1 VEKEKIVLAYSG
13 GLDTSIAIRWLQEE
27 RGGEVVALAVDV
39 GQGDDLESVKN
50 KALQIGAA
58 KSYLID
64 ARIEFIDDFIIPAL
78 KANALYEGKY
88 PLVSALSRPLIAK
101 WQVEVADTEKAN
113 FVAHGCTGKG
123 NDQVRF
129 EVSIGALNPDLK
141 IIAPLREWS
150 MSREKSMEYAKKHNI
165 PVPTSKEKPYS
176 IDENLWGRAIECG
189 GLEDPWN
196 EPPSDIYELTADVDN
211 TPNKPSYLEIDFVQ
225 GIPVGLDGNEVN
237 LLDLI
242 ERVGK
247 IAGENGYG
255 RLDMIENRLVGIKS
269 REVYEAPAALSLI
282 LAHQSLEDLTLER
295 DLLHYKSLIEQKYA
309 ELIYYGL
316 WFSPLKNALDAFVN
330 ETQKSVTGSV
340 RLKFYKGTCR
350 VVGRKSNESLYDYS
364 LATYE
369 EADKFSHDSAKG
381 FIDLWGLPVRVWA
394 RRQRKTGE

>member
-1 VEKEKIVLAYSG
+1 MEKEKIVLAYSG